1 MNITVK
7 ILNERET
14 HRTMENAI
22 ARTFDVRCAIVL
34 TSFFTISNNSSR
46 KKSTRF
52 PSENLFQFNPSLFF
66 CCSLSSSIWPAS
78 QYCVSMASFPF
89 LQTITFGIELIA
101 HVLKIEHAIE
111 ADANHDQV

>member
-1 MNITVK
+1 MLEMNITVK

-34 TSFFTISNNSSR
+34 TSFFIISNNSSR

-66 CCSLSSSIWPAS
+66 LFSRIQYLAGRPAS
-78 QYCVSMASFPF
+78 IVFRWLRFPSCKQ
-89 LQTITFGIELIA
+89 LRSGL
-101 HVLKIEHAIE
+101 
-111 ADANHDQV
+111 N